1 MKDVELFDIAN
12 KMCAEQG
19 HTIIYLTHF
28 GSRLYGTSS
37 ENSDTDVKG
46 IFIPNKVD
54 MLVGNHCK
62 QLNWITGTCKGKN
75 TKYDIDMQ
83 LWSLQYWIHLISI
96 GDTNALDLLFSITN
110 SECVIY
116 AHPPMCGIF
125 GKAIALFDP
134 SKLYGYLG
142 YILGQA
148 KKYGLKGSR
157 LGVIKNVKEW
167 LDNWNAHHADD
178 EERPNFKL
186 KTFAKQILEIA
197 AEKSYCFEKEVNG
210 EKALVICG
218 KVHLFNI
225 SMTEFK
231 QRIDRDYERYGERAR
246 MAMTNEGI
254 DWKAI
259 SHAFRAAY
267 QMEELLL
274 TGAIHFPLKDAA
286 FLKEIKSG
294 AIPWSECEKHLLYKV
309 EQVKKLQD
317 QTKPRPIDHDFIRL
331 LVMSVY

>member
-1 MKDVELFDIAN
+1 MRDVELFDIAN

-19 HTIIYLTHF
+19 HRLVYLTHF

-46 IFIPNKVD
+46 VFIPNKD
-54 MLVGNHCK
+54 EMLMGNHCK
-62 QLNWITGTCKGKN
+62 HLNWNTGTCKDKN
-75 TKYDIDMQ
+75 TKDDIDMQ

-96 GDTNALDLLFSITN
+96 GDTNAIDLLFSITN
-110 SECVIY
+110 LECVFY
-116 AHPPMCGIF
+116 QVHPLKNVF
-125 GKAIALFDP
+125 DNTNKLFDP

-157 LGVIKNVKEW
+157 LGVIKQVKEF
-167 LDNWNAHHADD
+167 LDTEIISHVGRLENYAHA
-178 EERPNFKL
+178 
-186 KTFAKQILEIA
+186 ILDAA
-197 AEKSYCFEKEVNG
+197 AEKSYCFEKEING
-210 EKALVICG
+210 VKALVICG

-259 SHAFRAAY
+259 SHAFRSAY

-274 TGAIHFPLKDAA
+274 TGIIQFPLKEAA
-286 FLKEIKSG
+286 FLKQVKSG
-294 AIPWSECEKHLLYKV
+294 EIPWTECEKLLLEKV
-309 EQVKKLQD
+309 EAVKRLQD
-317 QTKPRPIDHDFIRL
+317 QTKPRPIDHEFIKS